1 MLLQGLAEPVEFMF
15 LFCAIPLY
23 IVYAILQGCA
33 FALADIIH
41 LRLHS
46 FGDIELITRLPMAF
60 KAGLGGDVLNFV
72 IAVVAFFIIGYF
84 VAYFMIG
91 KFKLATPGRLGNY
104 TTDTDDT
111 AQKEKSTS
119 SDGQPERIIALL

>member
-1 MLLQGLAEPVEFMF
+1 
-15 LFCAIPLY
+15 
-23 IVYAILQGCA
+23 
-33 FALADIIH
+33 
-41 LRLHS
+41 
-46 FGDIELITRLPMAF
+46 MAF

-111 AQKEKSTS
+111 AQKE
-119 SDGQPERIIALL
+119 